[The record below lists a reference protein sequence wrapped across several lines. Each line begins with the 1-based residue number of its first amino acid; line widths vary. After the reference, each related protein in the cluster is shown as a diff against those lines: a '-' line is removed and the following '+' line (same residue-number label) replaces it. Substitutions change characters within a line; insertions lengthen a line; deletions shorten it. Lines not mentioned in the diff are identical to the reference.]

1 MRRMAILLPPPPLNF
16 LLSILCVSVCGGIEM
31 AAQIFPLCRLL
42 PLTIVDTF
50 FLPSGRKHRLTDI
63 IFVRPLIERGLKVMV
78 LVLLWQE
85 LEFLVLEEVEFPV
98 VEEAELVDEVVGLER
113 LHLELLPVMPGDL
126 LLLLL

>member
-1 MRRMAILLPPPPLNF
+1 
-16 LLSILCVSVCGGIEM
+16 M

-78 LVLLWQE
+78 LVGLWLVEAWPGLL
-85 LEFLVLEEVEFPV
+85 LEEVEFPGP
-98 VEEAELVDEVVGLER
+98 EEAELVDEVLSAMLWEMVDVVG
-113 LHLELLPVMPGDL
+113 
-126 LLLLL
+126 